1 MTVSSTDATSTFLKG
16 LQSTTTGTTG
26 TSTKSSTS
34 SLTGS
39 SSLGKDSFLQL
50 LVTQMQNQNPLD
62 PQDNSEFVAQLAQ
75 FSSLETMQNLSTSV
89 DSIST
94 MYQSSQALQASS
106 LVGRSVTVDAG
117 STYVDTSKAMTGSV
131 VLPSSST
138 DTTVKI
144 YDSTGTNVVRTID
157 LGTQAAGTTSFSWD
171 GKDDSGTALA
181 AGNYSFVANGS
192 LNGTATTLSTY
203 LPATVNSVTMG
214 TTGSDMTLNL
224 AGGTQVALAKIKQ
237 IGI

>member
-1 MTVSSTDATSTFLKG
+1 
-16 LQSTTTGTTG
+16 
-26 TSTKSSTS
+26 
-34 SLTGS
+34 
-39 SSLGKDSFLQL
+39 FLQL

-138 DTTVKI
+138 DTTVKV

-157 LGTQAAGTTSFSWD
+157 LGTQASGTTSFSWD
-171 GKDDSGTALA
+171 GTDDSGAAVA

-192 LNGTATTLSTY
+192 LNGTATQLSTY

>member
-16 LQSTTTGTTG
+16 LQSTTPGTTG
-26 TSTKSSTS
+26 TSTSSTG
-34 SLTGS
+34 T

-138 DTTVKI
+138 ATTVKV
-144 YDSTGTNVVRTID
+144 YDSTGTNIVRTID

-171 GKDDSGTALA
+171 GKDDSGAAVA

-192 LNGTATTLSTY
+192 LDGTATALTTY

>member
-1 MTVSSTDATSTFLKG
+1 MTTVDTTATSAYLKS
-16 LQSTTTGTTG
+16 LQTPGSTTAGDSATGA
-26 TSTKSSTS
+26 
-34 SLTGS
+34 
-39 SSLGKDSFLQL
+39 SSLGKDSFLKL

-131 VLPSSST
+131 VLPSSSS

-157 LGTQAAGTTSFSWD
+157 LGTQKAGTTAFSWD
-171 GKDDSGTALA
+171 GKDDSGAA
-181 AGNYSFVANGS
+181 VEAGNYSFVANGK
-192 LNGTATTLSTY
+192 LDGKGTQLSTY

-224 AGGTQVALAKIKQ
+224 AGGTQVALANIKQ

>member
-16 LQSTTTGTTG
+16 LQSTTPGTTG
-26 TSTKSSTS
+26 TSTSSTG
-34 SLTGS
+34 T

-117 STYVDTSKAMTGSV
+117 STYVDTSKAMAGSV

-138 DTTVKI
+138 ATTVKV

-171 GKDDSGTALA
+171 GKDDSGAAVA

-192 LNGTATTLSTY
+192 LDGTATALTTY

>member
-1 MTVSSTDATSTFLKG
+1 MTVSNTDATSSFLKG
-16 LQSTTTGTTG
+16 LQSTTPGTTG
-26 TSTKSSTS
+26 TSTKSSMS

-131 VLPSSST
+131 VLPSSSS

-157 LGTQAAGTTSFSWD
+157 LGTQKAGTTAFSWD
-171 GKDDSGTALA
+171 GKDDSGAA
-181 AGNYSFVANGS
+181 VEAGNYSFVANGK
-192 LNGTATTLSTY
+192 LDGKGTQLSTY

-224 AGGTQVALAKIKQ
+224 AGGTQVALANIKQ

>member
-1 MTVSSTDATSTFLKG
+1 MTVSNTDATSSFLKG
-16 LQSTTTGTTG
+16 LQSTTPGTTG

-131 VLPSSST
+131 VLPSSSS

-157 LGTQAAGTTSFSWD
+157 LGTQKAGTTAFSWD
-171 GKDDSGTALA
+171 GKDDSGVAVEP
-181 AGNYSFVANGS
+181 GNYSFVANGM
-192 LNGTATTLSTY
+192 LDGKGTQLSTY

-224 AGGTQVALAKIKQ
+224 AGGTQVALANIKQ

>member
-16 LQSTTTGTTG
+16 LQSTTPGTTG
-26 TSTKSSTS
+26 TSTSSTG
-34 SLTGS
+34 T

-117 STYVDTSKAMTGSV
+117 STYVDTSKAMAGSV

-138 DTTVKI
+138 DTTVKV
-144 YDSTGTNVVRTID
+144 YDSTGTNIVRTID

-171 GKDDSGTALA
+171 GKDDSGAAVA

-192 LNGTATTLSTY
+192 LDGTATSLTTY